1 MKRIIIKMIY
11 LILSINILAFS
22 GNLNLELKMDN
33 EKLKDKIEVELEHKK
48 ENFEFKL
55 KLPFYNDGRYKF
67 NEDKFYAGHY
77 FMMKEGY
84 TKIKLNNH
92 LELKGGRFI
101 QEDEINSPYSLYF
114 SSEENSAL
122 SYEIKYEDDFFF
134 YKSRWLGLNKNSD
147 FDFIDRGANYKVYGM
162 KFGKYRFGYQD
173 IVVYTNEYFNIEYF
187 LNPLPAYFVQ
197 EGNHSMDA
205 PWNQDTNENSI
216 MGFFVDRRTKKDYYY
231 IQILIDDF
239 NGNRFFDRES
249 YQNPDKVAWSL
260 GYKGNYKKGKLGI
273 YTAGATKYTFE
284 PMGNKGAN
292 TNYGYTYYP
301 EVEYGSKEI
310 NLSENYIG
318 YKYGENNLS
327 FLVDYEKNKI
337 YNSIEYILNGS
348 KSPANPWHKYLTW
361 DEGGQG
367 ARFLDDDKL
376 EKELKWNIGI
386 KKGEWDF
393 NLTLG
398 KIWNKLK
405 LEEAGTE
412 EENKIKIYRPSNKN
426 ENICEMKISKKI
438 ELLRGKR

>member
-1 MKRIIIKMIY
+1 MKKIITKIIY
-11 LILSINILAFS
+11 LIISINILALS

-33 EKLKDKIEVELEHKK
+33 EKIKDKIEVELEHKK

-77 FMMKEGY
+77 FIMEEAY
-84 TKIKLNNH
+84 TKIKINEY

-101 QEDEINSPYSLYF
+101 QKDEVDSPYSLYF

-122 SYEIKYEDDFFF
+122 SYEMKYEDELFF
-134 YKSRWLGLNKNSD
+134 YKSRWLGLNKNSS
-147 FDFIDRGANYKVYGM
+147 FDFVDRGANYKVYGI
-162 KFGKYRFGYQD
+162 KFGKYRVGYQD
-173 IVVYTNEYFNIEYF
+173 IVVYTDQYFNIEYF

-205 PWNQDTNENSI
+205 PWNQGTNENSI
-216 MGFFVDRRTKKDYYY
+216 MGFFVDRSTIKDYYY

-239 NGNRFFDRES
+239 NMNRFFDRDN
-249 YQNPDKVAWSL
+249 YQNPDKIAWSL
-260 GYKGNYKKGKLGI
+260 GYRGDYKKGELGI
-273 YTAGATKYTFE
+273 YTAGSTKYTFE
-284 PMGNKGAN
+284 PMGNKGTN

-301 EVEYGSKEI
+301 DIEYGKNEI

-327 FLVDYEKNKI
+327 FLVDYKKDNI
-337 YNSIEYILNGS
+337 YNSIEFVLNGS
-348 KSPANPWHKYLTW
+348 KSPANPWHEYLTW

-386 KKGEWDF
+386 KKGDWNC
-393 NLTLG
+393 NLILG
-398 KIWNKLK
+398 RIWNKLR
-405 LEEAGTE
+405 LEEAGIE
-412 EENKIKIYRPSNKN
+412 EENNIEIYRPSSEN
-426 ENICEMKISKKI
+426 ENVFEMKVSKKI
-438 ELLRGKR
+438 NVIF